1 MIEPVRLPRARE
13 ATIPTAKLVSY
24 ALDPSHER
32 GQHKARVFASA
43 LGIAA
48 GDWRYL
54 HDQIL
59 AKLPDGLVRSTRIT
73 PFGVAYEVV
82 VMIDGLNRRTASVV
96 TTWTVAPDAPP
107 RLTSTWVDIP

>member
-1 MIEPVRLPRARE
+1 MEIVPRLEVIVDASPYDLASMTEPVRLPRARE

-43 LGIAA
+43 LGIIAR
-48 GDWRYL
+48 DWRYL

-59 AKLPDGLVRSTRIT
+59 VNLPRRCGPVNPHHAVR
-73 PFGVAYEVV
+73 
-82 VMIDGLNRRTASVV
+82 RR
-96 TTWTVAPDAPP
+96 
-107 RLTSTWVDIP
+107 L